1 MPRPS
6 PPQATSKVDPRS
18 KHEAGGQE
26 KFTACKYCQDDFLSS
41 SFRENDILYYSLK
54 YFLLI
59 NVREIFQR
67 RTTVV
72 SGVLRPTGR

>member
-6 PPQATSKVDPRS
+6 PTQATSKVDPRS

-26 KFTACKYCQDDFLSS
+26 KFTARKYCQDDFLSS
-41 SFRENDILYYSLK
+41 SFREHDILYYSLK

-72 SGVLRPTGR
+72 SRCA